1 MNKKS
6 GMCKGISG
14 RKWRVTWILL
24 ILVFS
29 IISVSATGA
38 DNSTKSHASDVVDIS
53 EQNTNASNVVDVTYQ
68 KTDSSPGADD
78 PEPKTDSSPRVND
91 PEPKTDVS
99 PGADDLEPKTDSSPR
114 VNDPEPKT
122 DVSPGADDLEPKTDS
137 SPRVNDP
144 EPKTDSSPGADD
156 PEPKTDSSPRV
167 NDPEP
172 KTDSSPG
179 ADDPEPKT
187 DSSPRVNDPEP
198 KTDVSPGADDLEPK
212 TDSSPR
218 VNDPEPKTDSS
229 PGADDP
235 EPKTDSSP
243 RVNDPE
249 PKTDV
254 SPGADDLEPKTD
266 VSPRVNDPEPKTD
279 SSPRVDDPEPKT
291 DSSPRVNDPEPKT
304 DSSPRVDDPEPKT
317 DSSPRVNDPEPKTDS
332 SPGADDQ
339 KPKTDVSPGA
349 DDPEPKTDSSPGV
362 DCQESSKVNSVQKRD
377 ASNDKSIG
385 AKTES
390 ETEACNDTK
399 SLENEEVNPEIKVYN
414 WIDSAGNE
422 SVKPEI
428 KAEGSSWN
436 NLKFIQSY
444 SYSLRSF
451 YTVNESVKIIYRG
464 PETLGQQRI
473 DIYLVKE
480 KSPYLPEN
488 AISNGIN
495 ESTIPLEDVFN
506 NNTESY
512 IQIPATLNK
521 DGDLSPL
528 TVGPLPAGSY
538 WVLIT
543 LAGNE
548 TKKPESEKE
557 ILLAN
562 YFEVLKYELEAGVPY
577 TLEEGESFE
586 VNLNLKNAP
595 AQKNYTYW
603 AVLIREDAYTTYE
616 GTNPGSK
623 NTGIRPIV
631 NGIDIIRSLETSLIE
646 SESETGKGE
655 LESNI
660 QTLIGKGNGMIS
672 IGEKNQSTL
681 SLKSFELPPGDYLL
695 LAGAYENDEGLVG
708 IAQKK
713 LRISAENS
721 YGSGLKSSSG
731 NQAFGNISP
740 RKYTVS
746 SFLGINPHLKTPD
759 AFISE
764 DIKPYIQARASVEV
778 VRNPPKIPSFLIG
791 FAGTLLIGL
800 AVQRKKR

>member
-1 MNKKS
+1 MKKKS

-53 EQNTNASNVVDVTYQ
+53 EQNINASNVVDVTYQ
-68 KTDSSPGADD
+68 NTNSSDVVDDPEQHTNSSDVVDDPNQKTDSSDVVDD
-78 PEPKTDSSPRVND
+78 SKQHTNSS
-91 PEPKTDVS
+91 DV
-99 PGADDLEPKTDSSPR
+99 
-114 VNDPEPKT
+114 
-122 DVSPGADDLEPKTDS
+122 
-137 SPRVNDP
+137 
-144 EPKTDSSPGADD
+144 
-156 PEPKTDSSPRV
+156 
-167 NDPEP
+167 
-172 KTDSSPG
+172 
-179 ADDPEPKT
+179 
-187 DSSPRVNDPEP
+187 
-198 KTDVSPGADDLEPK
+198 
-212 TDSSPR
+212 
-218 VNDPEPKTDSS
+218 
-229 PGADDP
+229 
-235 EPKTDSSP
+235 
-243 RVNDPE
+243 
-249 PKTDV
+249 
-254 SPGADDLEPKTD
+254 
-266 VSPRVNDPEPKTD
+266 
-279 SSPRVDDPEPKT
+279 VDDPEQNT
-291 DSSPRVNDPEPKT
+291 NSGAV
-304 DSSPRVDDPEPKT
+304 VDDPEQNT
-317 DSSPRVNDPEPKTDS
+317 NSSDVVDDPEQNTNSSDVVDDPEQNTNSGAVVDDPEQNTDAS
-332 SPGADDQ
+332 NGADDQ
-339 KPKTDVSPGA
+339 KPNTNSSDVVDDPEQNTDASNVVDDPEQNTNSSDVVDDPEQNTDASTGADDQKPNTNSSDVVDDQNQNTNSSSRVDDQKPNTDASNVVDDPEQKTDASNVVDDPEQNTNSSDVVDDQKPNTDANSGVDSKQKTDACTCVDDPEQKTDVCTCV
-349 DDPEPKTDSSPGV
+349 DDQGQKTDASPGV
-362 DCQESSKVNSVQKRD
+362 NCPESSKVNSEQKTD
-377 ASNDKSIG
+377 VSNEISIG

-390 ETEACNDTK
+390 KTETYNGTK
-399 SLENEEVNPEIKVYN
+399 SLENGEANPEIKVYN
-414 WIDSAGNE
+414 WNDSAGNE
-422 SVKPEI
+422 SVIPEI
-428 KAEGSSWN
+428 KSEGSSWN
-436 NLKFIQSY
+436 NLKLIQSY
-444 SYSLRSF
+444 PYSLRSF

-464 PETLGQQRI
+464 PETLGQQKI

-480 KSPYLPEN
+480 KSSNFPEN

-521 DGDLSPL
+521 YGDLSPL

-562 YFEVLKYELEAGVPY
+562 YFEVLKYELVAGVPY

-595 AQKNYTYW
+595 ALKNYTYW
-603 AVLIREDAYTTYE
+603 AVLIREDAYTTSE
-616 GTNPGSK
+616 GTNPGSM
-623 NTGIRPIV
+623 NSGIRPIV
-631 NGIDIIRSLETSLIE
+631 NGIDIIRSLETSLIK

-660 QTLIGKGNGMIS
+660 QALIGKGNGMIS

-695 LAGAYENDEGLVG
+695 LAGAYENDEGLAG
-708 IAQKK
+708 INQKK

-721 YGSGLKSSSG
+721 YGSGLKASSE
-731 NQAFGNISP
+731 NQIFGNISP

-746 SFLGINPHLKTPD
+746 SLLGINPPLETPEV
-759 AFISE
+759 FISK

-778 VRNPPKIPSFLIG
+778 VRNPLKIPSFLLG
-791 FAGTLLIGL
+791 FTGTLIGL
-800 AVQRKKR
+800 AILRKYR